1 MTVAV
6 GARAA
11 FAGGGGKQTDLAP
24 VEPLEASTTAAPT
37 TVEAVSRVWPT
48 TSVATAGSCAPP
60 DARGCAEVV
69 TIGQGTIRVG
79 DRQYHVGEP
88 NDSIAVAD
96 WDCDGRETAAL
107 VRPETGEVYLFDGW
121 AGDEA
126 PVTARL
132 LDRVQGARAIEP
144 DACGVLTVI
153 KADGTRTTVALD
165 AGAAG

>member
-1 MTVAV
+1 M
-6 GARAA
+6 
-11 FAGGGGKQTDLAP
+11 
-24 VEPLEASTTAAPT
+24 
-37 TVEAVSRVWPT
+37 
-48 TSVATAGSCAPP
+48 
-60 DARGCAEVV
+60 

-79 DRQYHVGEP
+79 DRQYDVGEP

-121 AGDEA
+121 AGAEA
-126 PVTARL
+126 PATARL
-132 LDRVQGARAIEP
+132 LDRVEGARAIEP

-153 KADGTRTTVALD
+153 KADGTRTTVPLD